1 MQMMTRL
8 TKEER
13 DLVRRVKSKWT
24 KICNGLMHFTGTT
37 RPLLLL
43 EFQGYLDY
51 LKVIEKKISFWEIR
65 TLEID
70 HKVGP
75 CNFHNID
82 NRTTSL
88 NATASLEIYLPGK
101 IGEISIYLT
110 YVSEDEKYKSLK
122 RWEAIICD
130 IEERNDD

>member
-1 MQMMTRL
+1 MRRL
-8 TKEER
+8 TQEER
-13 DLVRRVKSKWT
+13 RLVKRIKTKWT
-24 KICNGLMHFTGTT
+24 EVCNGLMHFTGTM

-51 LKVIEKKISFWEIR
+51 LKVIEKRISFWEIK
-65 TLEID
+65 TLDID

-75 CNFHNID
+75 CNFNDRI
-82 NRTTSL
+82 TTL
-88 NATASLEIYLPGK
+88 NATANLEIYLPGK
-101 IGEISIYLT
+101 IGEVSIYLT
-110 YVSEDEKYKSLK
+110 YVSEDEKYKTLK

>member
-1 MQMMTRL
+1 MQTMTRL

-13 DLVRRVKSKWT
+13 DLVRRIKCKWT
-24 KICNGLMHFTGTT
+24 EICNGLMHFTGTT

-51 LKVIEKKISFWEIR
+51 LKIIEKKISFWEIKI
-65 TLEID
+65 LEID

-75 CNFHNID
+75 CNLN
-82 NRTTSL
+82 NRITTL
-88 NATASLEIYLPGK
+88 NATCSLEIYLPGK
-101 IGEISIYLT
+101 IGEVSIYLT
-110 YVSEDEKYKSLK
+110 YISEDERHKSLE

>member
-1 MQMMTRL
+1 MTTPRL
-8 TKEER
+8 TQEER
-13 DLVRRVKSKWT
+13 DLLQRIKTKWNE
-24 KICNGLMHFTGTT
+24 ICNGLMHFTGTM

-51 LKVIEKKISFWEIR
+51 LKVIEGRISFWELKF
-65 TLEID
+65 LEVD

-75 CNFHNID
+75 CSFD
-82 NRTTSL
+82 NRITEL

-101 IGEISIYLT
+101 IGEVSIYLT
-110 YVSEDEKYKSLK
+110 YFSEDEKKRFLQ

-130 IEERNDD
+130 IEERHNDKE